1 MVAFAPALAIPFA
14 EAVGITITGLSLAA
28 ITDKVSQ
35 YVNQNPEESKAIL
48 KMILPASV
56 TEQGLST
63 LFKKKAK
70 SPEKEVDSEDIDPQD
85 LSREDKAKIMKEYGK
100 SRGQNKRE
108 RMIEI
113 AKQLGLVGEEKEK
126 QKVFDEVEQRY
137 ENDEVE
143 ENIKPK
149 FDYTKFFKADGGRI
163 GFANG
168 GRGYSD
174 YASPSSTTASQDF
187 ATQAVSGGQTDY
199 DGGGGGNDQPITE
212 IRPNFNYNIDPFSI
226 NPRLNFKN
234 IASIIYLQEFL
245 DKKARGEDPNLE
257 ADINFRDQFGNLDI
271 FGNLGR
277 SGNIVGANI
286 PFLQSG
292 IGSLAYSPDI
302 GLAAGLR
309 GNLTEDLSG
318 GVSFQDGQ
326 QNVNFNYNKGPFS
339 ADFTSGPEENN
350 IQVGFKMPFADGGRI
365 GYVGGGLATTQD
377 FANALKSVS
386 AGTTYQQQI
395 QAKEYA
401 RNEASNLLSQAMRS
415 ADPNKG
421 PGLQGIYDTFFR
433 TTLSPGIRP
442 KTFTPDSS
450 GRMIMYSARDRDAI
464 LDSMAN
470 QMLNTTP
477 YAAPRPKTYRT
488 VSPEAQALNM
498 SQSTYEDIIRSG
510 ADPKQYYID
519 YQNRM
524 MTEGG
529 NYGTPGTSSYTGP
542 QLLKYGQVIGGP
554 GMVIAG
560 PGTAPGATPPTQAQ
574 MNQMM
579 QNNPAGYMDFAD
591 LVKTYSADPY
601 KGLQEEIKDMVD
613 GRDTGY
619 MRGQDYYDINVLG
632 LDGRGIAEKYGLQY
646 ADGGRIGFA
655 NGGIENIIGKNL
667 DNVTNVAKGLDKEML
682 DMTFDDKYYRDKIQP
697 AKLGQAPIPGRM
709 EMMLKSKPFTA
720 VGIGMRPG
728 TFGERAQPTKAA
740 SQFLNT
746 LGKGAKFVGTKVGPL
761 SFMDIFASTPLGAD
775 DEVTDE
781 MRQSIEM
788 SPTSTTGIMV
798 DANDGFRTSPA
809 TYYNSAPNFNAD
821 VLREEEDAQ
830 YNLPQKNIFQRA
842 GNFIG
847 KLNLEDYL
855 PFIGQKSLTGTMGRG
870 IGNLFQNIAPARYGT
885 SQRAY
890 NALTPQGRSTV
901 GSIYGPGGIMSGY
914 NAVSAFGRGPLE
926 SITNRIS
933 KTRNPVIKEQLITA
947 AKKITDSGQDTSKT
961 GINAVTRKGTYAYDD
976 VNVGG
981 SGTGGSGGK
990 IVCTMMNESYGF
1002 GNFRNKIWLKHSK
1015 DLPKEYEIGYHTIFL
1030 PLVNFA
1036 KKEGKVNKLVK
1047 KILEHIAK
1055 HRTIDLKQEMR
1066 GKTHTLGRVYRK
1078 ILEPI
1083 CLMVGKIKKEVK

>member
-1 MVAFAPALAIPFA
+1 MPLAAPLILPFA
-14 EAVGITITGLSLAA
+14 ELAGITIAGLGMAA
-28 ITDKVSQ
+28 ASKKVSDFIS
-35 YVNQNPEESKAIL
+35 NNPEISTQIL
-48 KMILPASV
+48 TTLVPGGV
-56 TEQGLST
+56 GLNA
-63 LFKKKAK
+63 LFKDKDAPSTK
-70 SPEKEVDSEDIDPQD
+70 DIV
-85 LSREDKAKIMKEYGK
+85 
-100 SRGQNKRE
+100 
-108 RMIEI
+108 
-113 AKQLGLVGEEKEK
+113 LGELGKEK
-126 QKVFDEVEQRY
+126 GNYSSPDAEGAYSSKRGRIIKALEEAGKIKKGSDKDYDSSKKYKGYKKFY
-137 ENDEVE
+137 E
-143 ENIKPK
+143 
-149 FDYTKFFKADGGRI
+149 KADGGAI
-163 GFANG
+163 GIEVLF
-168 GRGYSD
+168 
-174 YASPSSTTASQDF
+174 
-187 ATQAVSGGQTDY
+187 
-199 DGGGGGNDQPITE
+199 E
-212 IRPNFNYNIDPFSI
+212 EK
-226 NPRLNFKN
+226 KN
-234 IASIIYLQEFL
+234 
-245 DKKARGEDPNLE
+245 
-257 ADINFRDQFGNLDI
+257 
-271 FGNLGR
+271 
-277 SGNIVGANI
+277 
-286 PFLQSG
+286 
-292 IGSLAYSPDI
+292 
-302 GLAAGLR
+302 
-309 GNLTEDLSG
+309 
-318 GVSFQDGQ
+318 
-326 QNVNFNYNKGPFS
+326 
-339 ADFTSGPEENN
+339 
-350 IQVGFKMPFADGGRI
+350 GGRI

-386 AGTTYQQQI
+386 AGTTYQQQT

-477 YAAPRPKTYRT
+477 YAAPKPRPKTYRT

-554 GMVIAG
+554 GMGIAG

-591 LVKTYSADPY
+591 LVKTFSADPY

-619 MRGQDYYDINVLG
+619 MGGQDYYDINVLG

-646 ADGGRIGFA
+646 ADGGRIGKVLGFV
-655 NGGIENIIGKNL
+655 NDGENIIGADLKKDPYEQYQDKFQEAFDISRNYPSNSLGPFGEQGMSSDMRHQLGASGGKDTIIDYLSNFGINPQGKFADRVGNL
-667 DNVTNVAKGLDKEML
+667 
-682 DMTFDDKYYRDKIQP
+682 
-697 AKLGQAPIPGRM
+697 
-709 EMMLKSKPFTA
+709 
-720 VGIGMRPG
+720 GIGVATALTEIPDAFKMASEAMKRKDIDALTSGKFLTQPLEDVRSNFAAMNIPYGLTTQEKENLILSNYPDYVPNITTPNYSYG
-728 TFGERAQPTKAA
+728 TAAAADFQDGQILQPNVVPERIA
-740 SQFLNT
+740 
-746 LGKGAKFVGTKVGPL
+746 
-761 SFMDIFASTPLGAD
+761 
-775 DEVTDE
+775 
-781 MRQSIEM
+781 
-788 SPTSTTGIMV
+788 
-798 DANDGFRTSPA
+798 PA

-914 NAVSAFGRGPLE
+914 NAVSAFGRGP
-926 SITNRIS
+926 IGAIDNRIGNIYNRRAPQTDAS
-933 KTRNPVIKEQLITA
+933 KKTIQDLYKAREKIMQTTLDSDNQYTGPKA
-947 AKKITDSGQDTSKT
+947 APRGQTPGVMDDDPFGGTSGT
-961 GINAVTRKGTYAYDD
+961 
-976 VNVGG
+976 
-981 SGTGGSGGK
+981 TGGSSK